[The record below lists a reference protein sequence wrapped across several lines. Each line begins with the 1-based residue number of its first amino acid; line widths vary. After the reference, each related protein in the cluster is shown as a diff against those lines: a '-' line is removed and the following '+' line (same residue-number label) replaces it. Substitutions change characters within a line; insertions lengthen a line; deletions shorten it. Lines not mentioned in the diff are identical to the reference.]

1 MPSRYPSKYPLL
13 KSVVYISKVS
23 GIELSNKSIIILYSA
38 SFELPKQCI
47 ITFLIFFQPLNVISK
62 IRLIT
67 VCFGFEIIF
76 FFLQI
81 NNDIIYQRKNDMF
94 EIKFLCYL
102 KKHEVVQSWELN
114 LKFVLKFQ
122 IQLLC

>member
-13 KSVVYISKVS
+13 KSVVYISKVD

-38 SFELPKQCI
+38 SFELPKRCI
-47 ITFLIFFQPLNVISK
+47 ITFLI
-62 IRLIT
+62 
-67 VCFGFEIIF
+67 

-122 IQLLC
+122 IQ